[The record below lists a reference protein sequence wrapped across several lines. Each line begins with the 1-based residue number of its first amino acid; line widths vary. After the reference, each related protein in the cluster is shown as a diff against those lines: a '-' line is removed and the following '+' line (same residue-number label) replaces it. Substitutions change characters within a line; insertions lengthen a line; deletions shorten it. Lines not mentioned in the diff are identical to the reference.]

1 MFWKIDLLGMIEIK
15 SLLRASLTLSARRGK
30 EQLEM
35 CVAVSSIADPDSS
48 PRIQIHV
55 RQLLARSKSD

>member
-15 SLLRASLTLSARRGK
+15 SLLASLTLSARRGK